1 MSNFTTVSDWIN
13 VNTRTIVDPSTLQ
26 EAQLRE
32 LQEMADNEVPSLM
45 ERAFRTMRD
54 YQGQNGMRALSAISL
69 NTHNPNAI
77 NYMDNAFGIVLLKSD
92 PNSTDGIF
100 VVLQIVPDRYVL
112 KTVIRATRDYVTTNV
127 THSFLSLF
135 DSSLTKPFM
144 VTGSNNGTCQ
154 QELFE
159 HKRKHDEGENIDP
172 QLERGSNAPF
182 IITRPDG
189 GTYEP

>member
-13 VNTRTIVDPSTLQ
+13 TNTKTITEPSVLK
-26 EAQLRE
+26 EAKLRE
-32 LQEMADNEVPSLM
+32 LQTMADNENPSLM

-54 YQGQNGMRALSAISL
+54 YQAQDGMRALSAIRL
-69 NTHNPNAI
+69 NTHNPNTN

-92 PNSTDGIF
+92 PHSTDGIF

-127 THSFLSLF
+127 THTFMSLF
-135 DSSLTKPFM
+135 HSSLTKPFM

-182 IITRPDG
+182 VITRPNG
-189 GTYEP
+189 ETYEP